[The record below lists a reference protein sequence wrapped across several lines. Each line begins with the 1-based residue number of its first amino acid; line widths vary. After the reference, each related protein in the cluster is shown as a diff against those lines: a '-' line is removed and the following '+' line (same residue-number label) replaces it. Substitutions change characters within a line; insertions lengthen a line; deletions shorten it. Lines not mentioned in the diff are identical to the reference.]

1 MKASTRGFRYDWA
14 DLQPIRALALVVC
27 AGQALGAVAGLL
39 WAHAPPGLDVLWH
52 GAALATLPAFL
63 VGLAVQAGLRPGSL
77 RENKALVCRFALVA
91 VLLSGY
97 AFTH

>member
-1 MKASTRGFRYDWA
+1 MKASTRGLWYDWG

-27 AGQALGAVAGLL
+27 AGQALGALAALL
-39 WAHAPPGLDVLWH
+39 WARLPPGFESLWL

-63 VGLAVQAGLRPGSL
+63 VGLAKPGSL
-77 RENKALVCRFALVA
+77 RENKALVGRFALVA

-97 AFTH
+97 AMVH

>member
-1 MKASTRGFRYDWA
+1 VKASTRGLWYDWG

-27 AGQALGAVAGLL
+27 AGQALGALAALL
-39 WAHAPPGLDVLWH
+39 WARLPPGFESLWL

-63 VGLAVQAGLRPGSL
+63 VGLAVQAGLKPGSL
-77 RENKALVCRFALVA
+77 RENKTLVGRFALVA

-97 AFTH
+97 AMVH